1 VALLVLLVGVLV
13 APFVMAAGILVL
25 AGTSLLID
33 AWHCRHPSI
42 ELVERL
48 PPFQSLADEAAAWL
62 AGRNS
67 EANE

>member
-1 VALLVLLVGVLV
+1 
-13 APFVMAAGILVL
+13 MAAGILVL